1 MWQIPLY
8 KYVYIKLLPFYKLIK
23 SNFRAITPE
32 IKTMSSMEPFAVDGA
47 KRKRRRD
54 EWFGTITEHT
64 ELEALALVT
73 NDGLRLAFSCI
84 PDYDVDPDLFSSLS
98 VVVMQS
104 GHDAID
110 SLGYNRLLEVV
121 LRGTSVFIILRRV
134 GRFFIIGVSRK
145 VEDLDKIV
153 ALFRNYS
160 KKIEEKLQNK

>member
-1 MWQIPLY
+1 
-8 KYVYIKLLPFYKLIK
+8 
-23 SNFRAITPE
+23 
-32 IKTMSSMEPFAVDGA
+32 MSSMEPFAAEGA

-54 EWFGTITEHT
+54 EWFGNNSF
-64 ELEALALVT
+64 EALALVT

-98 VVVMQS
+98 AVVMQS
-104 GHDAID
+104 AQDAIAF
-110 SLGYNRLLEVV
+110 LGNNRLLEVV

-153 ALFRNYS
+153 TLFRNYS
-160 KKIEEKLQNK
+160 KKFEEKLQNNLE